1 MTGVQTCALPIYP
14 AIFRRLLDRFGLK
27 GEESFFID
35 DSPLNVEC
43 AQWQGLTAFQ
53 FRRDLGELRAALRAA
68 GIPVSP

>member
-1 MTGVQTCALPIYP
+1 MVA
-14 AIFRRLLDRFGLK
+14 
-27 GEESFFID
+27 FFID